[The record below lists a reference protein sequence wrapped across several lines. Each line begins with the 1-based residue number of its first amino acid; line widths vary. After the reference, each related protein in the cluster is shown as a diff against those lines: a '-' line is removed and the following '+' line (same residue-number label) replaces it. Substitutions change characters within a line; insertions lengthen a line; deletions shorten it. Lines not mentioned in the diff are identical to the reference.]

1 MSKTLRTLSSA
12 LWRPQRTLSLP
23 CACRS
28 FSSSPS
34 SPNHSSPTP
43 GAAGPAYFL
52 PKGLVMTG
60 VVTSAGKMT
69 HTTTV
74 TVEHQLT
81 NHITLK
87 VSFFSL
93 LSPAGPHG
101 SARARADTARSRK
114 QEYKVHKKYLVH
126 DPELV
131 TVVGDRV
138 SIRNCKPISRRKR
151 FELLAV
157 LKGARE
163 RAENMTGGEAA
174 HSL

>member
-87 VSFFSL
+87 
-93 LSPAGPHG
+93 
-101 SARARADTARSRK
+101 
-114 QEYKVHKKYLVH
+114 EYKVHKKYLVH